1 MVEASSIYRSSGGEE
16 IDVAAVRPVECQPI
30 HPEERMLPKLNTRE
44 RDPDAAGRASGQTIE
59 STLSAITVE
68 VYELQTRNKVRRNER
83 DILSVLIPH
92 TPFSKTL

>member
-30 HPEERMLPKLNTRE
+30 HPEERMLPKLNTTRE

-59 STLSAITVE
+59 STLSALITVE
-68 VYELQTRNKVRRNER
+68 VYELQTRYKVRRNER
-83 DILSVLIPH
+83 DILSV
-92 TPFSKTL
+92 

>member
-1 MVEASSIYRSSGGEE
+1 
-16 IDVAAVRPVECQPI
+16 
-30 HPEERMLPKLNTRE
+30 MLPKLNTRE